1 VTTCAILVD
10 ALSRAKAACEI
21 ESLLDFENVT
31 TEAAAWVQLTLIPG
45 LGDESLRRL
54 LAEFGSPEEV
64 FAAPAHALKRVV
76 KAPVAAAINKGVD
89 AAALAPTLRWLA
101 MDNHYLVALGDA
113 HYPPQLLNIAD
124 PPPLLYVVG
133 RRELLTSP
141 SLAVVGSRNAS
152 AQGSANAERF
162 AHALSDAGLT
172 IVSGLALGVDAA
184 AHRGGLKGR
193 ASSIAVIGTGLDIV
207 YPKRNLDLA
216 KQLAQH
222 GAIVSE
228 FALGT
233 PALANNFPRR
243 NRIISGLAKGC
254 LVVEATTS
262 SGSLIT
268 ARLATEQGRE
278 VFAIPGSIHSPFAR
292 GCHALI
298 KQGAKLVESA
308 QDVLEEIGWA
318 TRAQRADAENAA
330 PETEDAL
337 LTHMGFDP
345 VGVDDLIARSGLG
358 ADEINSQLLQFE
370 LDGLI
375 CSLPGGRYQR
385 LK

>member
-1 VTTCAILVD
+1 MTNN
-10 ALSRAKAACEI
+10 EI
-21 ESLLDFENVT
+21 
-31 TEAAAWVQLTLIPG
+31 AAWVQLTLIPG
-45 LGDESLRRL
+45 LGDGSLRRL
-54 LAEFGSPEEV
+54 LTEFGSPEEV
-64 FAAPAHALKRVV
+64 LAAPVHALTRIV
-76 KAPVAAAINKGVD
+76 KAPIAAAIHNGLD
-89 AAALAPTLRWLA
+89 SAALAPSLRWLA
-101 MDNHYLVALGDA
+101 MDNHFLVTLGDS
-113 HYPPQLLNIAD
+113 HYPAQLLEIAD

-133 RRELLTSP
+133 RRELLIAP

-152 AQGSANAERF
+152 AQGMANAENF
-162 AHALSDAGLT
+162 ARALSEAGLT
-172 IVSGLALGVDAA
+172 IVSGLALGIDAA
-184 AHRGGLKGR
+184 AHRGGLGGK
-193 ASSIAVIGTGLDIV
+193 ASSVAVIGTGMDIV

-222 GAIVSE
+222 GAIISE
-228 FALGT
+228 FPLGT

-318 TRAQRADAENAA
+318 GDASAGGPNLAHDGAPAA
-330 PETEDAL
+330 SETQDPFLAHL
-337 LTHMGFDP
+337 GFDP
-345 VGVDDLIARSGLG
+345 VGVDELAARSGLG
-358 ADEINSQLLQFE
+358 ADEISSKLLQLE

-375 CSLPGGRYQR
+375 CTLPGARYQR

>member
-1 VTTCAILVD
+1 MPD
-10 ALSRAKAACEI
+10 
-21 ESLLDFENVT
+21 
-31 TEAAAWVQLTLIPG
+31 EAAAWVQLTLIPG

-54 LAEFGSPEEV
+54 LAELGSPEAV
-64 FAAPAHALKRVV
+64 FAAPTHALARVV
-76 KAPVAAAINKGVD
+76 KAPLAAAINKGID
-89 AAALAPTLRWLA
+89 EAALAPTLRWLA
-101 MDNHYLVALGDA
+101 MDNHYLVTLGDV
-113 HYPPQLLNIAD
+113 HYPPQLLEIAD
-124 PPPLLYVVG
+124 PPPVLYVVG
-133 RRELLTSP
+133 RRELLTGP

-152 AQGSANAERF
+152 PQGVANAESF
-162 AHALSDAGLT
+162 AQVLSDAGLA
-172 IVSGLALGVDAA
+172 IVSGLALGIDAA
-184 AHRGGLKGR
+184 AHRGALRGS
-193 ASSIAVIGTGLDIV
+193 ASSVAVIGTGMDIV

-216 KQLAQH
+216 KQLAHH

-228 FALGT
+228 FPLGT

-243 NRIISGLAKGC
+243 NRIISGLARGC

-318 TRAQRADAENAA
+318 ARTKPAAGAEPAA
-330 PETEDAL
+330 EDPL
-337 LTHMGFDP
+337 LTQMGYDP
-345 VGVDDLIARSGLG
+345 LSIDELAARTGLG
-358 ADEINSQLLQFE
+358 ADEISAKLLQFE
-370 LDGLI
+370 LDGLV
-375 CSLPGGRYQR
+375 CSLPGGRHQR

>member
-1 VTTCAILVD
+1 L
-10 ALSRAKAACEI
+10 
-21 ESLLDFENVT
+21 T

-54 LAEFGSPEEV
+54 LTEFGSPEEI
-64 FAAPAHALKRVV
+64 FAAPAHALARHI
-76 KAPVAAAINKGVD
+76 KAPLAAAIGKGVD
-89 AAALAPTLRWLA
+89 DAAVAPTLRWLA
-101 MDNHYLVALGDA
+101 MDNHHLVTLGDA
-113 HYPPQLLNIAD
+113 RYPPQLLNIAD

-133 RRELLTSP
+133 RVELLSAP
-141 SLAVVGSRNAS
+141 CLAVVGSRNAS
-152 AQGSANAERF
+152 PQGSANAESF
-162 AHALSDAGLT
+162 AQALSDAGLT

-184 AHRGGLKGR
+184 AHRGGLKG
-193 ASSIAVIGTGLDIV
+193 AAGSVAVVGTGMDIV

-216 KQLAQH
+216 KQLAQR

-228 FALGT
+228 FVLGT

-268 ARLATEQGRE
+268 ARLAAEQGRE

-292 GCHALI
+292 GPHALI

-308 QDVLEEIGWA
+308 QDVLEELGWA
-318 TRAQRADAENAA
+318 ASAQRSDAEAA
-330 PETEDAL
+330 GAETPDTL

-345 VGVDDLIARSGLG
+345 VSIDELLARSGL
-358 ADEINSQLLQFE
+358 ATDEINSRLLQLE
-370 LDGLI
+370 LDGQI